1 MKVQESVMPEMN
13 YWESL
18 FNILYVTGLSDNT
31 VDYVMVFN
39 ILHHINP
46 VEILVEAKR
55 ILTQNGKIGV
65 IHWNYDENTLRGQ
78 SMNIRLKPETIKKI
92 NIGYWILVLI

>member
-46 VEILVEAKR
+46 VEILVEAK
-55 ILTQNGKIGV
+55 
-65 IHWNYDENTLRGQ
+65 
-78 SMNIRLKPETIKKI
+78 
-92 NIGYWILVLI
+92 